1 MKRVFVSYSRQN
13 LDVVA
18 RLIQDLKAVGVDT
31 WHDQALTGGQPWWD
45 KILANIRE
53 CDIFIFALSTE
64 SLRSEACRS
73 ELAYVVQLGK
83 PLLPVLVSDGVSL
96 NLLSHPLNEIQIAD
110 CRSGDKESIFTLVRS
125 IMLAPAAPPLPD
137 PLPAAPR
144 VPVSYLSGLNE
155 RIEASAPLTLQEQRD
170 LLDELEEGMRDGR
183 SRAEIRD
190 LLLKLK
196 RRDELLAKIATKIDA
211 ALASLD
217 EADKVPRTKNEESR
231 SSVNQG
237 KTPQGPQI
245 GLPPMPSST
254 DVAVRH
260 DSAPAQTGFKS
271 RRYSRAAA
279 ESPQLIADVKF
290 WLESQNF
297 ETQQM
302 NTDEHGLL
310 LQVKKRGGWRDVVGM
325 ATSLNVVFCQSGDT
339 LTVQIG
345 AGKWVDKIIAGGVS
359 MLYFAPLAI
368 TAGVGAWQ
376 QMKLPDKIF
385 DFIGSRLAYK

>member
-18 RLIQDLKAVGVDT
+18 RLVQDLKAVGVDT

-45 KILANIRE
+45 NILANIRA

-125 IMLAPAAPPLPD
+125 IMLAPAAPPLPE

-155 RIEASAPLTLQEQRD
+155 RIEASTPLTLQEQRD

-211 ALASLD
+211 ALESLD

-237 KTPQGPQI
+237 KTPQGPQT
-245 GLPPMPSST
+245 GLAPTTPSTGGSVT
-254 DVAVRH
+254 
-260 DSAPAQTGFKS
+260 PAQTGSRS

-279 ESPQLIADVKF
+279 EGPQLIADVKF

-302 NTDEHGLL
+302 NTDDHGLL

-325 ATSLNVVFCQSGDT
+325 ATSLNVVFYQSSDT

-345 AGKWVDKIIAGGVS
+345 AGKWIDKIVAGGVS
-359 MLYFAPLAI
+359 MLFFAPLAI

>member
-18 RLIQDLKAVGVDT
+18 RLVQDLKAVGVDI

-45 KILANIRE
+45 NILANIRA

-110 CRSGDKESIFTLVRS
+110 CRGGDKESILTLVRS
-125 IMLAPAAPPLPD
+125 IMLAAAAPPLPD

-155 RIEASAPLTLQEQRD
+155 RIEASAPLSLQEQRD

-217 EADKVPRTKNEESR
+217 EADKVQAPKDEGSR
-231 SSVNQG
+231 PPA
-237 KTPQGPQI
+237 KTPQGPQT
-245 GLPPMPSST
+245 GLPPLSTST
-254 DVAVRH
+254 DVSVRP
-260 DSAPAQTGFKS
+260 DGAPAQTGFKS

-302 NTDEHGLL
+302 NTDDHGLL

-339 LTVQIG
+339 LIVQIG
-345 AGKWVDKIIAGGVS
+345 AGKWVDKIVAGGVS
-359 MLYFAPLAI
+359 MLFFAPLAI